1 MSEKDK
7 AASRR
12 KKWLGIATALFM
24 AILLVVALRHVLSEV
39 KFEDV
44 WAYLKALPYTSL
56 LKAVAITA
64 LGYWVLTLY
73 DVSALI
79 YLKKKVPYR
88 TTAFAASCGY
98 AFSNNIGWAVIS
110 GAGVRLRSY
119 GAAGLTPADV
129 ARVVV
134 FSTTTF
140 TLGVS
145 FTGAVGVL
153 VGPEPVAAMLN
164 APLWLVQGLA
174 VLTLMILLG
183 VCVITGVTRRP
194 VRVWRW
200 SIQLPS
206 PLGVISQITIGS
218 VEIMLAAGVLWS
230 LMPVDHPISFTAFLG
245 IYCAALVVAIFS
257 HVPGGIGV
265 FETIIILGLSD
276 KVSTEVLLGA
286 MLAYRFIY
294 YILPLLF
301 AGIAIAIWEIRHHT
315 GRIGRA
321 ADRLRGH
328 EPPPGKH
335 GAPE

>member
-1 MSEKDK
+1 MPEQD
-7 AASRR
+7 AAAQRR

-24 AILLVVALRHVLSEV
+24 AVLLAIAIRHVLSEV

-44 WAYLKALPYTSL
+44 WAYLQALPYTRL
-56 LKAVAITA
+56 LQAVGITA

-88 TTAFAASCGY
+88 TTAFAAACGY
-98 AFSNNIGWAVIS
+98 AFSNNIGWAVLS
-110 GAGVRLRSY
+110 GAGVRLRTY

-140 TLGVS
+140 TLGIS

-153 VGPEPVAAMLN
+153 VGPHPVATMLKV
-164 APLWLVQGLA
+164 PELLVQGLA
-174 VLTLMILLG
+174 VLTLLVLASLCI
-183 VCVITGVTRRP
+183 ITGVTRKP
-194 VRVWRW
+194 IKLWRW

-206 PLGVISQITIGS
+206 PLGVISQIGIGS
-218 VEIMLAAGVLWS
+218 LEIVLAAGVLWS
-230 LMPVDHPISFTAFLG
+230 LLPLEHGIGFTAYLG

-265 FETIIILGLSD
+265 FESIIILGLSD
-276 KVSTEVLLGA
+276 DIPAGQLLGA
-286 MLAYRFIY
+286 MLAYRFVY
-294 YILPLLF
+294 YILPLLL

-328 EPPPGKH
+328 GEPPS
-335 GAPE
+335 AP